1 MLFTTTDTL
10 QGQNIRKYFGV
21 VTGISIAGT
30 SFVKDFFARIKDF
43 TGGRVRSYESDYKE
57 AKIAAMQEAA
67 SKAEQLGANAVIGLR
82 FDQEVIAFQK
92 TAMIMVSCQGT
103 AVLIEENP

>member
-21 VTGISIAGT
+21 VTGISITGM

-57 AKIAAMQEAA
+57 AKATAMREAA
-67 SKAEQLGANAVIGLR
+67 DKAAQLGANAVIGVR
-82 FDQEVIAFQK
+82 FDHEVITFEK
-92 TAMIMVSCQGT
+92 SAMIMVTCAGT
-103 AVLIEENP
+103 AALVEESA

>member
-30 SFVKDFFARIKDF
+30 SFVKDFFARVKDF

-57 AKIAAMQEAA
+57 AKAVAMREAA
-67 SKAEQLGANAVIGLR
+67 DKAAQLGANAVIGLR
-82 FDQEVIAFQK
+82 FDHEVIAFEK
-92 TAMIMVSCQGT
+92 SAMIMVTCAGT
-103 AVLIEENP
+103 AALVEESV